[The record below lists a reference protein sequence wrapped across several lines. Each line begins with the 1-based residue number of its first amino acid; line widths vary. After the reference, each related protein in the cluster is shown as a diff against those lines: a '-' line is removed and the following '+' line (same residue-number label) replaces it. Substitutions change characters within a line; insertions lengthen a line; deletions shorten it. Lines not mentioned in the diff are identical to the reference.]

1 MKKFFIT
8 VEETV
13 VGSFEVYADNMEK
26 ALEKVTT
33 GYINCEYVLEPGDLT
48 AKKIMGECED
58 TGETTEWIDF

>member
-1 MKKFFIT
+1 
-8 VEETV
+8 
-13 VGSFEVYADNMEK
+13 MEK